1 MTKAAELFLEELK
14 KHNLTHMPVAE
25 DGDKTIIPVGFNL
38 KNTNVEIYTLFS
50 PNNSVSVTCAGF
62 LTINEEQF
70 PQVLLCCN
78 HLNQEMRWAKFYI
91 DDDLDVTVE
100 DDAIV
105 NDVTGGEEVL
115 GLVMRMA
122 AIIEEAYPKLNRAIW
137 A

>member
-25 DGDKTIIPVGFNL
+25 DGEKTIIPVGFKL
-38 KNTNVEIYTLFS
+38 KNTSVEIFTVFS

-78 HLNQEMRWAKFYI
+78 HLNQEM
-91 DDDLDVTVE
+91 
-100 DDAIV
+100 
-105 NDVTGGEEVL
+105 GEEVL

-122 AIIEEAYPKLNRAIW
+122 AIIEEAYPELNKAIW